1 MNKDDIKRKNKILI
15 KYLQSLNLN
24 DEFTFKGEF
33 QTDSNTEKVVVVQ
46 ETSGPKIVFY
56 GNATPLFNYCS
67 IQVWGLSISESK
79 SLSADIG
86 NLIGISDYINVIYND
101 PKTKKK
107 YNEKWQ
113 IIFQQYSNPQPIE
126 YLEIRRIGYT
136 ATLKCIVNLVSR
148 KEIENNN

>member
-46 ETSGPKIVFY
+46 ETSGQKIVFY
-56 GNATPLFNYCS
+56 GNATPLFNYYS
-67 IQVWGLSISESK
+67 IQVFGLSISESK

-126 YLEIRRIGYT
+126 YLDIRRIGYT
-136 ATLKCIVNLVSR
+136 ATLKCIVNLISR

>member
-46 ETSGPKIVFY
+46 ETSGAKIVFY
-56 GNATPLFNYCS
+56 GNATPLFNYYS
-67 IQVWGLSISESK
+67 IQVFGLSISESK

-126 YLEIRRIGYT
+126 YLDIRRIGYT

>member
-56 GNATPLFNYCS
+56 GNATPLFNYYS

-136 ATLKCIVNLVSR
+136 ATLKCIVNLVAR
-148 KEIENNN
+148 KEIENND

>member
-15 KYLQSLNLN
+15 KYLQSLKLN

-56 GNATPLFNYCS
+56 GNATPLFNYYS
-67 IQVWGLSISESK
+67 IQVFGLSISESK

-86 NLIGISDYINVIYND
+86 NLIGISDYLNVTYND

>member
-56 GNATPLFNYCS
+56 GNATPLFNYYS
-67 IQVWGLSISESK
+67 IQVFGLSIGESK
-79 SLSADIG
+79 SLSVDIG

-126 YLEIRRIGYT
+126 YLDIRRVGYT
-136 ATLKCIVNLVSR
+136 ATLKCIVNLVAR
-148 KEIENNN
+148 KEIENND

>member
-46 ETSGPKIVFY
+46 ETSGAKIVFY
-56 GNATPLFNYCS
+56 GNATPLFNYYS
-67 IQVWGLSISESK
+67 IQVFGLSISESK

-126 YLEIRRIGYT
+126 YLDIRRIGYT
-136 ATLKCIVNLVSR
+136 ATLKCIVNLISR

>member
-46 ETSGPKIVFY
+46 ETSGSKIVFY
-56 GNATPLFNYCS
+56 GNATPLFNYYS
-67 IQVWGLSISESK
+67 IQVFGLSISESK

-126 YLEIRRIGYT
+126 YLDIRRIGYT

>member
-46 ETSGPKIVFY
+46 ETSGSKIVFY
-56 GNATPLFNYCS
+56 GNATPLFNYYS
-67 IQVWGLSISESK
+67 IQVFGLSISESK

-126 YLEIRRIGYT
+126 YLDIRRIGYT
-136 ATLKCIVNLVSR
+136 ATLKCIINLVAR

>member
-33 QTDSNTEKVVVVQ
+33 QTNSNTEKVVVVQ

-56 GNATPLFNYCS
+56 GNATPLFNYYS
-67 IQVWGLSISESK
+67 IQVFGLSISESK

-126 YLEIRRIGYT
+126 YLDIRRIGYT

>member
-46 ETSGPKIVFY
+46 ETSGSKIVFY
-56 GNATPLFNYCS
+56 GNATPLFNYYS
-67 IQVWGLSISESK
+67 IQVFGLSISESK

-126 YLEIRRIGYT
+126 YLDIRRIGYT
-136 ATLKCIVNLVSR
+136 ATLKCIVNLISR

>member
-24 DEFTFKGEF
+24 GEFTFKGEF

-56 GNATPLFNYCS
+56 GNATPLFNYYS
-67 IQVWGLSISESK
+67 IQVFGLSISESK

-86 NLIGISDYINVIYND
+86 NLIGISDYINVIYNN

>member
-46 ETSGPKIVFY
+46 ETSGSKIVFY
-56 GNATPLFNYCS
+56 GNATPLFNYYS
-67 IQVWGLSISESK
+67 IQVFGLSISESK

-126 YLEIRRIGYT
+126 YLDIRRVGYT

>member
-46 ETSGPKIVFY
+46 ETSGSKIVFY
-56 GNATPLFNYCS
+56 GNATPLFNYYS
-67 IQVWGLSISESK
+67 IQVFGLSISESK

-86 NLIGISDYINVIYND
+86 NLIGISDYINVTYND

-126 YLEIRRIGYT
+126 YLDIRRIGYT

>member
-33 QTDSNTEKVVVVQ
+33 QTDNNTEKVVVVQ

-56 GNATPLFNYCS
+56 GNATPLFNYYS
-67 IQVWGLSISESK
+67 IQVFGLSISESK
-79 SLSADIG
+79 SLSVDIG
-86 NLIGISDYINVIYND
+86 NLIGISDYINVTYND
-101 PKTKKK
+101 PRTKKK

>member
-46 ETSGPKIVFY
+46 ETSGSKIVFY
-56 GNATPLFNYCS
+56 GNATPLFNYYS
-67 IQVWGLSISESK
+67 IQVFGLSISESK

-126 YLEIRRIGYT
+126 YLDIRRVGYT
-136 ATLKCIVNLVSR
+136 ATLKCIVNLISR

>member
-1 MNKDDIKRKNKILI
+1 
-15 KYLQSLNLN
+15 
-24 DEFTFKGEF
+24 
-33 QTDSNTEKVVVVQ
+33 
-46 ETSGPKIVFY
+46 
-56 GNATPLFNYCS
+56 
-67 IQVWGLSISESK
+67 
-79 SLSADIG
+79 
-86 NLIGISDYINVIYND
+86 LIGISDYINVIYND

-126 YLEIRRIGYT
+126 YLDIRRIGYT

>member
-56 GNATPLFNYCS
+56 GNATPLFNYYS
-67 IQVWGLSISESK
+67 IQVFGFSISESK
-79 SLSADIG
+79 SLSVDIG

-126 YLEIRRIGYT
+126 YLDIRRIGYT
-136 ATLKCIVNLVSR
+136 ATLKCIVNLVLR

>member
-46 ETSGPKIVFY
+46 ETSGSKIVFY
-56 GNATPLFNYCS
+56 GNATPLFNYYS
-67 IQVWGLSISESK
+67 IQVFGLSISESK

-126 YLEIRRIGYT
+126 YLDIRRIGYT
-136 ATLKCIVNLVSR
+136 ATLKCIINLVSR

>member
-56 GNATPLFNYCS
+56 GNATPLFNYYS